1 MSARLD
7 IIAASAGHSDRTVLH
22 AITMSVQ
29 PGELICLVGPNGAG
43 KSTLLKLAAGILPA
57 REGEVRLG
65 GQDVFA
71 LSARE
76 RAGHMAWLAQER
88 GAAWAMRGVDMV
100 ALGRFAHEGRPYER
114 LPQAARESVNDAIE
128 RCGASGFAH
137 RPVDTLS
144 GGEKARIHLARVLAA
159 RAPLLLLDEPLNAL
173 DPRHQLDVMALLR
186 AEAASGTAIILA
198 LHDLAMARRHAA
210 RVIVLGEGRIVA
222 DGPPATALSS
232 TILANVFA
240 VREAPDGGFSP
251 V

>member
-1 MSARLD
+1 MSTRLA
-7 IIAASAGHSDRTVLH
+7 IIAASAGHDARTVLSDV
-22 AITMSVQ
+22 TFCVQ

-57 REGEVRLG
+57 RTGEVRLG
-65 GQDVFA
+65 GRDA
-71 LSARE
+71 SAMSARA
-76 RAGHMAWLAQER
+76 RAAHMAWLAQER
-88 GAAWAMRGVDMV
+88 GAAWAMRGVDIA

-114 LPQAARESVNDAIE
+114 LPDAARESVNAAIE

-144 GGEKARIHLARVLAA
+144 GGEKARIHLARTLAGG
-159 RAPLLLLDEPLNAL
+159 APLLLLDEPLNAL

-210 RVIVLGEGRIVA
+210 RVIVLDEGRIVA

>member
-7 IIAASAGHSDRTVLH
+7 IIAASAGHDARTVLSDV
-22 AITMSVQ
+22 TFCVQ

-57 REGEVRLG
+57 RTGEVRLG
-65 GQDVFA
+65 GQDVSA
-71 LSARE
+71 MSARE
-76 RAGHMAWLAQER
+76 RASHMAWLAQER
-88 GAAWAMRGVDMV
+88 GAAWAMRGVDIV

-114 LPQAARESVNDAIE
+114 LPEAARESVNAAIE

-144 GGEKARIHLARVLAA
+144 GGEKARIHLARPLAA
-159 RAPLLLLDEPLNAL
+159 GAPLLLLDEPLNAL

-186 AEAASGTAIILA
+186 AEAAGGTAIILA

-210 RVIVLGEGRIVA
+210 RVIVLDEGRIVA
-222 DGPPATALSS
+222 DGPPAAALSP

>member
-1 MSARLD
+1 MSARLA
-7 IIAASAGHSDRTVLH
+7 IIAASAGHDARTVLSDV
-22 AITMSVQ
+22 TFCVQ

-57 REGEVRLG
+57 RTGEVRLG
-65 GQDVFA
+65 GRDA
-71 LSARE
+71 SAMSARA
-76 RAGHMAWLAQER
+76 RAAHMAWLAQER
-88 GAAWAMRGVDMV
+88 GAAWAMRGVDIA

-114 LPQAARESVNDAIE
+114 LPEAARESVNAAIE

-144 GGEKARIHLARVLAA
+144 GGEKARIHLARTLAGG
-159 RAPLLLLDEPLNAL
+159 APLLLLDEPLNAL

-210 RVIVLGEGRIVA
+210 RVIVLDEGRIVA